1 MITAIATI
9 IIAISSGFVMTIQSL
24 ALTGYRSI
32 TCCKNKCTAQQPD
45 ERPTVVIIN
54 PFNPENNGLVF
65 SPR

>member
-9 IIAISSGFVMTIQSL
+9 IIAISSGFVMTIQTL
-24 ALTGYRSI
+24 ALTGYRTL

-45 ERPTVVIIN
+45 ERPTVVIIK
-54 PFNPENNGLVF
+54 PFNPENAGLVL